1 MIIYGG
7 ILLLLGNVIWY
18 SRKENTEANIPKG
31 MKAFY
36 RCAIWTG
43 KKMKAFRM
51 LDIRAVALA
60 ILIIL
65 IGDAM
70 ALAMSAAEYAGAKRP
85 IEVLTKGGY
94 GEKRE
99 EALQVQEEDGE
110 TYRITIPVPGKAYTA
125 EEIAKMFQNAMEKM
139 DSYILGQNKSLDYI
153 DQQMNL
159 ITEIPQTPIQVNWT
173 TSRPDILDWQG
184 KIGEATPAGG
194 TVVSLEGEL
203 VYQDKVEIYSRK
215 ITVYPLWRP
224 EKELHQQDVI
234 AAVEKG
240 NEDEQEEN
248 YVLPTEVNGKKLRW
262 YQQESSN
269 SLLIAG
275 ITVMMAVILVLG
287 REQERKQAKEVRK
300 MQMMRDYPEILSKFI
315 LLLNAG
321 MSMRKAFAKIGLD
334 YKRQQETLTGYLY
347 GHVAKNQENTRGRR
361 YAYEEFLNTYYEME
375 KGISEREAYE
385 RLGFRCDTPQYKTF
399 SMLLVQNLKKGNK
412 NLMEMLERES
422 ASAFEERKRLAKI
435 LGEKAGTKLL
445 LPMGSMLVIVFVILL
460 VPAFLSF

>member
-7 ILLLLGNVIWY
+7 ILLLLGNVIWH
-18 SRKENTEANIPKG
+18 SRKEKTGANIPKG

-65 IGDAM
+65 IGDAI
-70 ALAMSAAEYAGAKRP
+70 ALAMSVAEYAGAKRP
-85 IEVLTKGGY
+85 VEVLTKGGY
-94 GEKRE
+94 GEARE

-110 TYRITIPVPGKAYTA
+110 TYKITIPVPGKAYTP
-125 EEIAKMFQNAMEKM
+125 EEIAQMFQNAMEKM

-159 ITEIPQTPIQVNWT
+159 ITEIPQTPVQVNWT

-184 KIGEATPAGG
+184 KIGETTPAGG
-194 TVVSLEGEL
+194 TAVSLEGEL

-215 ITVYPLWRP
+215 ITVYPLWRS

-234 AAVEKG
+234 AAARKG
-240 NEDEQEEN
+240 NEDEHEES

-262 YQQESSN
+262 YQQENSN

-300 MQMMRDYPEILSKFI
+300 IQMMRDYPEILSKFI

-334 YKRQQETLTGYLY
+334 YKRQQEVLTGYLY
-347 GHVAKNQENTRGRR
+347 GHAAKKQENIRGRR

-385 RLGFRCDTPQYKTF
+385 RLGSRCDTPQYKTF